1 MQVEKPTQDGH
12 VNQKTLQKPLANIK
26 QTRFEHFQETK
37 LSKKGKMQVENRPQ
51 WEQVQQKTFAT
62 NRLQISYGHVFNI
75 CRNKTSVIKGKKQN
89 KKSPLQ
95 KNKGVSPDKIDT
107 SHQVLFLPPFK
118 AAERKVIIK

>member
-1 MQVEKPTQDGH
+1 
-12 VNQKTLQKPLANIK
+12 
-26 QTRFEHFQETK
+26 
-37 LSKKGKMQVENRPQ
+37 MQVENRPQ